1 MKRQNLILYG
11 AGRPVGLHF
20 WQIFHSEH
28 RIYLADKR
36 SQIPGASY
44 WQKPLMR
51 QTIDLDKSEYKPVN
65 GVIIFGVHKDD
76 IVELFRSITQIEEVN
91 VLAFDSLSDD
101 TIDLITESCRPLNIT
116 CLKMSKDIQLLE
128 DLYHIDRVFLKGGNT
143 SYWKELLEDGLLN
156 VNVEVES

>member
-1 MKRQNLILYG
+1 
-11 AGRPVGLHF
+11 
-20 WQIFHSEH
+20 
-28 RIYLADKR
+28 
-36 SQIPGASY
+36 
-44 WQKPLMR
+44 MR